1 MHPHRI
7 NILGASG
14 CGASTVGRQL
24 SAALSVPFFDCDD
37 YYHEPTDPPFLRQRT
52 PHDRHA
58 LLTADLGRETSWV
71 LSGGVAGWEPYPQ
84 LNFTLIVFLWVP
96 ASIRLERL
104 RRRERARFGP
114 RVLPG
119 GDMHDAHEE
128 FIAWAAR
135 YDAGDVQGKTLA
147 RHEAYLAA
155 QSCPVLPFRGARPTA
170 EITSA
175 ILAALR

>member
-24 SAALSVPFFDCDD
+24 SAALAIPYFDCDD

-52 PHDRHA
+52 PADRHT

-84 LNFTLIVFLWVP
+84 LHFTLIVFLWVP
-96 ASIRLERL
+96 APIRLERL
-104 RRRERARFGP
+104 RRREQARFGP

-119 GDMHDAHEE
+119 GDMHAAHED
-128 FIAWAAR
+128 FLAWAAR
-135 YDAGDVQGKTLA
+135 YDAGNVEGKTLA
-147 RHEAYLAA
+147 QHEAYLAA
-155 QSCPVLPFRGARPTA
+155 QTCPVLQFRDAQPTNQIVNA
-170 EITSA
+170 ITQS
-175 ILAALR
+175 LG